1 MLVMAVQQYQ
11 WNLITLNSTLNGYN
25 GKFYI
30 MYILQQTK
38 KGKSIYAYIYIN
50 HHFLFISLAFS
61 FIKPIFLQN

>member
-38 KGKSIYAYIYIN
+38 KEKSIYAYIYKSPLSF
-50 HHFLFISLAFS
+50 HFFS
-61 FIKPIFLQN
+61 ICFY